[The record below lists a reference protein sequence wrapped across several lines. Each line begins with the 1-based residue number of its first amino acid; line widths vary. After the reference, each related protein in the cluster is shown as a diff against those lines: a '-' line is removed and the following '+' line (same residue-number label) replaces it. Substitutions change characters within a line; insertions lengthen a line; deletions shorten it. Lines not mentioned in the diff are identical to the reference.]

1 MRRKHDMYMH
11 MYMCMWM
18 CVSLEACMRK
28 KIVYTIPAS
37 ARFIGSCPVPKSP
50 NAKSA

>member
-1 MRRKHDMYMH
+1 MRRKHVDVRFFGRAY
-11 MYMCMWM
+11 
-18 CVSLEACMRK
+18 MRK